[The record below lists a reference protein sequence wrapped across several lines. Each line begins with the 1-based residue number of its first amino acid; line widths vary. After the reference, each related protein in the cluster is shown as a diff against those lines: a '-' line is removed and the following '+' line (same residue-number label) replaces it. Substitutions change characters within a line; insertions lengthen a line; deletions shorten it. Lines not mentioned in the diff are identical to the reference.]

1 MEYLIEII
9 KKDTAVK
16 TKDLKKLII
25 IKNNIIIP
33 RETFIL
39 RIERRLIKIFVINV
53 GFDKSL
59 SIKNSIRGTK
69 IKTDDIKIIDCII
82 KRIKS
87 IIDLSQKFLK

>member
-1 MEYLIEII
+1 M
-9 KKDTAVK
+9 
-16 TKDLKKLII
+16 KDLKKLII

-33 RETFIL
+33 KETFIL

-69 IKTDDIKIIDCII
+69 IKTDDIRIIDCII